1 MSFAQKWK
9 NFQKLTEAKE
19 QSQLTSPF
27 QRAMAGRRRRN
38 DVYTRKGGHKN
49 PKTGSPF
56 TGKVRRFGTSR
67 LRFEGLEEAIE
78 ASTLKSFEVHD
89 TFDPDIWDDE
99 VLNLEVRDALLK
111 IANDFLIDLPFNIT
125 PKDITLTGSLA
136 NYNWSKFS
144 DIDLHIIVDFAEV
157 DENLEL
163 VRQFFRHL
171 QTNWNNRH
179 DIIMKGYEVEIYFQD
194 SNEPHI
200 STGVYSIQNN
210 AWLTKPTPMPVSID
224 YANVRKKAE
233 DVSDRIDHIEKMMAD
248 EDEGEEILDSI
259 DRLRAKIRR
268 MRKTGLE
275 GAGQYS
281 VENLAFKVLRRSEEL
296 GRLSALKAKAYDE
309 LMSIEQ

>member
-1 MSFAQKWK
+1 MSFAHKWR
-9 NFQKLTEAKE
+9 NFQRLTEAKE

-27 QRAMAGRRRRN
+27 QQKMKARRKRN
-38 DVYTRKGGHKN
+38 GKIYTKGGN
-49 PKTGSPF
+49 VRPF
-56 TGKVRRFGTSR
+56 GVSS

-78 ASTLKSFEVHD
+78 ASALKSFEVHD
-89 TFDPDIWDDE
+89 TFDPSIWDDE
-99 VLNLEVRDALLK
+99 VLNSEVRSGLLK

-136 NYNWSKFS
+136 NYNWSKYS
-144 DIDLHIIVDFAEV
+144 DIDLHIILDFTEV

-163 VRQFFRHL
+163 VRQFFRQI

-179 DIIMKGYEVEIYFQD
+179 DITMKDYEVEIYFQD

-210 AWLTKPTPMPVSID
+210 VWLIKPTPMPVSID

-233 DVSDRIDHIEKMMAD
+233 EVSDRIDHIEKMMID
-248 EDEGEEILDSI
+248 DEGEEVLDAV
-259 DRLRAKIRR
+259 DRLKAKIRR
-268 MRKTGLE
+268 MRKAGLE

-296 GRLSALKAKAYDE
+296 RRLSDLKAKAYDE

>member
-1 MSFAQKWK
+1 MSFAHKWR
-9 NFQKLTEAKE
+9 NFQRLTEAKE

-27 QRAMAGRRRRN
+27 QQKMKARRKRN
-38 DVYTRKGGHKN
+38 GKIYTKGGN
-49 PKTGSPF
+49 VRPF
-56 TGKVRRFGTSR
+56 GVSN

-78 ASTLKSFEVHD
+78 ASALKSFEVHD
-89 TFDPDIWDDE
+89 TFDPSIWDDE
-99 VLNLEVRDALLK
+99 VLNSEVRSGLLK
-111 IANDFLIDLPFNIT
+111 ITNDFLIDLPFNIT

-136 NYNWSKFS
+136 NYNWSKYS
-144 DIDLHIIVDFAEV
+144 DIDLHIILDFTEV

-163 VRQFFRHL
+163 VREFFRQL

-179 DIIMKGYEVEIYFQD
+179 DITMKDYEVEIYFQD

-210 AWLTKPTPMPVSID
+210 VWLIKPTPMPVSID

-233 DVSDRIDHIEKMMAD
+233 EVSDRIDHIEKMMID
-248 EDEGEEILDSI
+248 DEGEEVLDAV
-259 DRLRAKIRR
+259 DRLKAKIRR
-268 MRKTGLE
+268 MRKAGLE

-296 GRLSALKAKAYDE
+296 RRLSDLKAKAYDE

>member
-1 MSFAQKWK
+1 MSFERKWK
-9 NFQKLTEAKE
+9 NYQRLTEAKE

-27 QRAMAGRRRRN
+27 QKKMKARRRRN
-38 DVYTRKGGHKN
+38 DIYTKPSGHKN

-56 TGKVRRFGTSR
+56 TGKMQRFGTSR

-78 ASTLKSFEVHD
+78 ASALKSFEVHD
-89 TFDPDIWDDE
+89 TFDPEIWDGETLNPE
-99 VLNLEVRDALLK
+99 VSAALLK
-111 IANDFLIDLPFNIT
+111 IAKDFLIDLPFDIS

-136 NYNWSKFS
+136 NYNWSKYS
-144 DIDLHIIVDFAEV
+144 DIDLHIIVDFTEV
-157 DENLEL
+157 DENIEL
-163 VRQFFRHL
+163 VREFFRQL

-200 STGVYSIQNN
+200 STGVYSVQNN
-210 AWLTKPTPMPVSID
+210 EWFVKPTPESVSID
-224 YANVRKKAE
+224 YENIKKKAQ
-233 DVSDRIDHIEKMMAD
+233 DMSDRIDHIQKMMAD
-248 EDEGEEILDSI
+248 EEGDAVLDAI
-259 DRLRAKIRR
+259 DRLKAKIRN

-296 GRLSALKAKAYDE
+296 GRLSDLKAKAYDE
-309 LMSIEQ
+309 TMSIEQ

>member
-1 MSFAQKWK
+1 MSFAHKWR

-19 QSQLTSPF
+19 QSQLMSPF
-27 QRAMAGRRRRN
+27 QQKMKARRKRNGRM
-38 DVYTRKGGHKN
+38 YTLGGN
-49 PKTGSPF
+49 VRPF
-56 TGKVRRFGTSR
+56 GVSN
-67 LRFEGLEEAIE
+67 LRFEGLEETIE
-78 ASTLKSFEVHD
+78 ASALKSFEVHD

-99 VLNLEVRDALLK
+99 VLNLEVRGALLK

-157 DENLEL
+157 DENTEL
-163 VRQFFRHL
+163 VREFFRNL

-200 STGVYSIQNN
+200 STGVYSIQDNV
-210 AWLTKPTPMPVSID
+210 WLTKPTPMPVSID

-233 DVSDRIDHIEKMMAD
+233 EVSDRIDHIEKMMAD

-268 MRKTGLE
+268 MRKAGLE

>member
-1 MSFAQKWK
+1 
-9 NFQKLTEAKE
+9 
-19 QSQLTSPF
+19 
-27 QRAMAGRRRRN
+27 
-38 DVYTRKGGHKN
+38 
-49 PKTGSPF
+49 
-56 TGKVRRFGTSR
+56 
-67 LRFEGLEEAIE
+67 
-78 ASTLKSFEVHD
+78 
-89 TFDPDIWDDE
+89 
-99 VLNLEVRDALLK
+99 
-111 IANDFLIDLPFNIT
+111 
-125 PKDITLTGSLA
+125 LA
-136 NYNWSKFS
+136 NYNWSKYS
-144 DIDLHIIVDFAEV
+144 DIDLHIILDFTEV

-163 VRQFFRHL
+163 VRQFFRQL

-200 STGVYSIQNN
+200 STGVYSIQDN

-233 DVSDRIDHIEKMMAD
+233 DVSDRIDHIEKMMTD
-248 EDEGEEILDSI
+248 EEGEEVLDAV
-259 DRLRAKIRR
+259 DRLKAKIRN

>member
-1 MSFAQKWK
+1 MSFAHKWR
-9 NFQKLTEAKE
+9 NFQRLTEAKE

-27 QRAMAGRRRRN
+27 QQKMKARRKRN
-38 DVYTRKGGHKN
+38 GKIYTKGGN
-49 PKTGSPF
+49 VRPF
-56 TGKVRRFGTSR
+56 GVSN

-78 ASTLKSFEVHD
+78 ASALKSFEVHD
-89 TFDPDIWDDE
+89 TFDPSIWDDE
-99 VLNLEVRDALLK
+99 VLNSEVRSGLLK

-136 NYNWSKFS
+136 NYNWSKYS
-144 DIDLHIIVDFAEV
+144 DIDLHIILDFTEV

-163 VRQFFRHL
+163 VREFFRQL

-179 DIIMKGYEVEIYFQD
+179 DITMKDYEVEIYFQD

-210 AWLTKPTPMPVSID
+210 VWLIKPTPMPVSID

-233 DVSDRIDHIEKMMAD
+233 EVSDRIDHIEKMMID
-248 EDEGEEILDSI
+248 DEGEEVLDAV
-259 DRLRAKIRR
+259 DRLKAKIRR
-268 MRKTGLE
+268 MRKAGLE

-296 GRLSALKAKAYDE
+296 RRLSDLKAKAYDE

>member
-1 MSFAQKWK
+1 MSFAHKWR

-27 QRAMAGRRRRN
+27 QQKMKARRKRNGRM
-38 DVYTRKGGHKN
+38 YTLGGN
-49 PKTGSPF
+49 VRPF
-56 TGKVRRFGTSR
+56 GVSN

-78 ASTLKSFEVHD
+78 ASALKSFEVHD

-99 VLNLEVRDALLK
+99 VLNLEVRGALLK

-157 DENLEL
+157 DENTEL
-163 VRQFFRHL
+163 VREFFRNL

-200 STGVYSIQNN
+200 STGVYSIQND
-210 AWLTKPTPMPVSID
+210 AWITKPTPMPVSID

-248 EDEGEEILDSI
+248 DEGEEILDSI

-275 GAGQYS
+275 RAGQYS

-296 GRLSALKAKAYDE
+296 GRLAALKAKAYDE

>member
-1 MSFAQKWK
+1 MSFEAKWR
-9 NFQKLTEAKE
+9 NYQKLTEAKE

-27 QRAMAGRRRRN
+27 QQKMKALRKQNGKI
-38 DVYTRKGGHKN
+38 YTKGGN
-49 PKTGSPF
+49 VRPF
-56 TGKVRRFGTSR
+56 GVSNF
-67 LRFEGLEEAIE
+67 RFEGLEEAIE
-78 ASTLKSFEVHD
+78 ASALKSFEVHD

-111 IANDFLIDLPFNIT
+111 ITNDFLIDLPFDIT
-125 PKDITLTGSLA
+125 PKDVTLTGSLA

-144 DIDLHIIVDFAEV
+144 DIDLHIIVDFTEV
-157 DENLEL
+157 DENIEL
-163 VRQFFRHL
+163 VRQFFRNL

-200 STGVYSIQNN
+200 STGVYSIQDNV
-210 AWLTKPTPMPVSID
+210 WLTKPTPMPVSID

-233 DVSDRIDHIEKMMAD
+233 EVSDRIDHIEKMMAG

-268 MRKTGLE
+268 MRKAGLE

>member
-1 MSFAQKWK
+1 MSFAHKWR
-9 NFQKLTEAKE
+9 NFQRLTEAKE

-27 QRAMAGRRRRN
+27 QQKMKARRKRN
-38 DVYTRKGGHKN
+38 GKIYTKGGN
-49 PKTGSPF
+49 VRPF
-56 TGKVRRFGTSR
+56 GVSS

-78 ASTLKSFEVHD
+78 ASALKSFEVHD
-89 TFDPDIWDDE
+89 TFDPSIWDDE
-99 VLNLEVRDALLK
+99 VLNSEVRSGLLK

-136 NYNWSKFS
+136 NYNWSKYS
-144 DIDLHIIVDFAEV
+144 DIDLHIILDFTEV

-163 VRQFFRHL
+163 VREFFRQL

-179 DIIMKGYEVEIYFQD
+179 DITMKDYEVEIYFQD

-210 AWLTKPTPMPVSID
+210 VWLIKPTPMPVSID

-233 DVSDRIDHIEKMMAD
+233 EVSDRIDHIEKMMID
-248 EDEGEEILDSI
+248 DEGEEVLDAV
-259 DRLRAKIRR
+259 DRLKAKIRR
-268 MRKTGLE
+268 MRKAGLE

-296 GRLSALKAKAYDE
+296 RRLSDLKAKAYDE

>member
-1 MSFAQKWK
+1 MSFAHKWR

-27 QRAMAGRRRRN
+27 QQKMKARRKRN
-38 DVYTRKGGHKN
+38 GKIYTKGGN
-49 PKTGSPF
+49 VRPF
-56 TGKVRRFGTSR
+56 GVSNF
-67 LRFEGLEEAIE
+67 RFEGLEEAIE
-78 ASTLKSFEVHD
+78 ASALKSFEVHD
-89 TFDPDIWDDE
+89 TFDTEIWDDE

-111 IANDFLIDLPFNIT
+111 ITNDFLIDLPFDIT
-125 PKDITLTGSLA
+125 PKDVTLTGSLA

-144 DIDLHIIVDFAEV
+144 DIDLHIIVDFTEV
-157 DENLEL
+157 DENIEL
-163 VRQFFRHL
+163 VRQFFRNL

-200 STGVYSIQNN
+200 STGVYSIQDNV
-210 AWLTKPTPMPVSID
+210 WLTKPTPMPVSID

-233 DVSDRIDHIEKMMAD
+233 EVSDRIGHIEKMMAD

-268 MRKTGLE
+268 MRKAGLE